1 MNTDIKEI
9 ESRLKDVVEKNEDSV
24 KGFEKAA
31 DHAKEVGTKKY
42 FENKAEERKRFIKQ
56 LRNAT
61 PALELGNTKI
71 EGSKKGAV
79 HRSWMDTKAMFSKD
93 NDESMLEE
101 AIRGDKAS
109 IEEYNEVMGHV
120 MIPHRVKEILKEQKD
135 IIQNLSLIHISEPT
149 RPY

>member
-1 MNTDIKEI
+1 MNTDIREI

-31 DHAKEVGTKKY
+31 DHAKELGTKNY

-61 PALELGNTKI
+61 PALEIGNTKI
-71 EGSKKGAV
+71 EGSAKGAV
-79 HRSWMDTKAMFSKD
+79 HRSWMDVKALFSSD

-101 AIRGDKAS
+101 AVRGDKAA
-109 IEEYNEVMGHV
+109 IQEYNEVMTHKMV
-120 MIPHRVKEILKEQKD
+120 PHRLKEILKEQKKE
-135 IIQNLSLIHISEPT
+135 IQNDLETSKILENF
-149 RPY
+149 R